1 MRASIA
7 WIHSISMILAVSAGL
22 PALAIVSNCGGTG
35 GSGGRLGDAG
45 GAGSGATSGGLG
57 GMPGVI
63 VNQCPNGGVLDC
75 TVPLTLNDGVVS
87 DFSAMQWSA
96 LLGKYCDSSGL
107 RGSPFGYPTPST
119 GDAGQTLGGT
129 ASVDTAMRNLK
140 VTLGVAPGGYAGGGI
155 SFESCVDA
163 SSFNAIQFSAA
174 LTAGSFNGCVWQ
186 VRTPNSR
193 RATVDRDQSQRR
205 QLRLDHDDLLRLSG
219 RDRSRDSDGDADDD
233 HRAVRELHAEPVGDA
248 DGCPVGRDSVAG
260 ELRSAGR
267 PQRWLSARLQRRDS
281 HRRHQVH
288 HDVTPP
294 PSRRGAARAAPA
306 RAARTLAVP
315 HARNRRGVRFDGL
328 W

>member
-1 MRASIA
+1 
-7 WIHSISMILAVSAGL
+7 
-22 PALAIVSNCGGTG
+22 
-35 GSGGRLGDAG
+35 
-45 GAGSGATSGGLG
+45 
-57 GMPGVI
+57 MPGVI

-186 VRTPNSR
+186 VELQTQEERPSSATNPSGGNCDSTMMTCYVFPAATGLAIPTATPTTITVPFANFTQSPSEMPMAAQLVGIQWQANS
-193 RATVDRDQSQRR
+193 APPVDPNGGSQLGCNVEIRI
-205 QLRLDHDDLLRLSG
+205 DDIKFI
-219 RDRSRDSDGDADDD
+219 
-233 HRAVRELHAEPVGDA
+233 
-248 DGCPVGRDSVAG
+248 
-260 ELRSAGR
+260 
-267 PQRWLSARLQRRDS
+267 
-281 HRRHQVH
+281 
-288 HDVTPP
+288 
-294 PSRRGAARAAPA
+294 
-306 RAARTLAVP
+306 TL
-315 HARNRRGVRFDGL
+315 
-328 W
+328 